1 MLAGKGFSKVINM
14 SGGIKAW
21 DSNTAFGPE
30 DTGMSLFTGKEGVE
44 EILLVAYALEAGLQE
59 FYTSMPAKVNNAKVN
74 ELFAQL
80 SEIEAKH
87 QDRIFAEY
95 QKITASQE
103 SREQFERTATAQ
115 GMEGGLT
122 TEEYLALYPTDFEV
136 IEEVISLAMGIEA
149 QALDLYQRAAEN
161 ASQKETKKT
170 LLRIAEEERSH
181 LKQLGNLLDGIE

>member
-1 MLAGKGFSKVINM
+1 MLAGKGFPDVINM

-59 FYTSMPAKVNNAKVN
+59 FYTSMPDKVNNAKIN

-115 GMEGGLT
+115 AMEGGLT

-136 IEEVISLAMGIEA
+136 IEEVISLAMAIEA
-149 QALDLYQRAAEN
+149 QALDLYQRAAN
-161 ASQKETKKT
+161 ASQEETKKT
-170 LLRIAEEERSH
+170 LLRIAEEERGH
-181 LKQLGNLLDGIE
+181 LKQLGKLLDGIE